1 LPLHVEFGRAL
12 PCSRVPMYS
21 FHPTCEIRQ
30 ILRLQVLVC
39 HGSQEMHFLI
49 VAGGQNSSSQMRKC
63 HSADEQLARS
73 VIFLVSALP
82 LQKTTSL
89 ADVHIMQVHLRRALF
104 VHILLFHFHLL
115 TRRPSTCCDL
125 PTCCQAKCM
134 RLSGR
139 QEGAAGGAPA
149 VRTGISRAEGGPGLL
164 SLGTLAGFRRYLEQV
179 FGVFGLSTKAHRGL
193 GRRTPAPPIKPN
205 KKNGT
210 IHDVISWTLFHA

>member
-1 LPLHVEFGRAL
+1 
-12 PCSRVPMYS
+12 MYS

-39 HGSQEMHFLI
+39 HGSQEKHFLI

-139 QEGAAGGAPA
+139 QEGAAGGAPQGRRGMKGA
-149 VRTGISRAEGGPGLL
+149 DAQQSARASAGRKVDQDFSRWAPLL
-164 SLGTLAGFRRYLEQV
+164 V
-179 FGVFGLSTKAHRGL
+179 FGGIWSRCSASSASARK
-193 GRRTPAPPIKPN
+193 RTEDSAAVHLRHP
-205 KKNGT
+205 
-210 IHDVISWTLFHA
+210 